1 MHGIDVR
8 HLQRFSMVCVAA
20 ETLGQQGKTGA
31 STILRPLTR
40 LNMSFSP
47 SAAAPM
53 PTDSTEALPRTACAV
68 PFTTAPGIAALGER
82 FFTRLAPTPL
92 PSPYLVSA
100 APAAAALLGWDEA
113 GLARAAQDPAF
124 LDAFIGNGVPDW
136 SDPLATVYSGHQ
148 FGVWAGQLGD
158 GRAIRIAEAQRPD
171 GPWEI
176 QLKGAGLTPYSRMA
190 DGRAVLRSS
199 IREYLCSEA
208 MYALGVPTTRAMSI
222 IGSDAPVRRETLETS
237 AVVTRLAPSFIRFG
251 HFEHFAA
258 REDHASLKQLA
269 HFVIDRFYPACR
281 DDASP
286 YQALLREVSLLTA
299 DMVAHWQAV
308 GFCHGVMNTDN
319 MSILGLTI
327 DYGPFGFL
335 DAFDANHICNHSDQQ
350 GRYAYSQQP
359 QIAFWNLHCLAQ
371 ALLPLWRET
380 DAANPEAAK
389 QAAIDLAHEA
399 LDPFRDR
406 YASAFFR
413 HYRAKLGLR
422 AAQDDDEA
430 LMTSLFQ
437 LLHTHRIDYTL
448 FWRNLAEVSANG
460 AGQDAP
466 VRDLFIDRAA
476 WDAWASEYRAR
487 LQQEQSDDAA
497 RAVAMRQV
505 NPKYVLRNHLAE
517 TAIRAAR
524 DKDFSEVNRLL
535 AVLSKPFDE
544 QPEAAQYAALPPD
557 WASGLEVS
565 CSS

>member
-1 MHGIDVR
+1 MPTESDTAPPR
-8 HLQRFSMVCVAA
+8 
-20 ETLGQQGKTGA
+20 
-31 STILRPLTR
+31 
-40 LNMSFSP
+40 
-47 SAAAPM
+47 AAAPVAF
-53 PTDSTEALPRTACAV
+53 PV
-68 PFTTAPGIAALGER
+68 PFNTTPGIASLGER

-92 PSPYLVSA
+92 PSPYLVSV
-100 APAAAALLGWDEA
+100 APAAAALLGWDEP
-113 GLARAAQDPAF
+113 GLQAASRDPAF
-124 LDAFIGNGVPDW
+124 LDTFVGNLVPDW
-136 SDPLATVYSGHQ
+136 ADPLATVYSGHQ

-158 GRAIRIAEAQRPD
+158 GRAIRLAQAAMPD

-208 MYALGVPTTRAMSI
+208 MHALGVPTTRALSI
-222 IGSDAPVRRETLETS
+222 VGSDAPVRRETIETS
-237 AVVTRLAPSFIRFG
+237 AVVTRLAPSFLRFG

-258 REDHASLKQLA
+258 REDHASLRQLA
-269 HFVIDRFYPACR
+269 DFVIDNFYPACR
-281 DDASP
+281 DAANP

-335 DAFDANHICNHSDQQ
+335 DAFDANHICNHSDQH

-371 ALLPLWRET
+371 ALLPLWR
-380 DAANPEAAK
+380 DASAADAEAAK
-389 QAAIDLAHEA
+389 NDAVEAAREA

-406 YASAFFR
+406 YAEAFFR

-422 AAQDDDEA
+422 AAHEQDEA
-430 LMTSLFQ
+430 LMTDLFRV
-437 LLHTHRIDYTL
+437 LHANRVDYTL
-448 FWRNLAEVSANG
+448 FWRGLAQVDSRDG
-460 AGQDAP
+460 AHDAP
-466 VRDLFIDRAA
+466 VRDLFLDRAA
-476 WDAWASEYRAR
+476 WDAWAAEYRAR
-487 LQQEQSDDAA
+487 LLAEQSDDAA
-497 RAVAMRQV
+497 RRVAMLQV

-524 DKDFSEVNRLL
+524 DKDFSEVDRLL
-535 AVLSKPFDE
+535 AVLSRPFDE
-544 QPEAAQYAALPPD
+544 QPEAEHYAALPPD